1 MLDRDRILAKLDEL
15 DGYGRE
21 LRQIVPQTI
30 EEYLRKVE
38 KRRATERLLQ
48 ISVEC
53 ILDVCHLFVSGLRLG
68 LPAQEDDLVGRMDA
82 AGLISPDLAGL
93 LRKMR
98 RFRNILVHEYG
109 EVDDH
114 IVFETAR
121 ERLNDLVRFR
131 GEILKALETVGG

>member
-93 LRKMR
+93 LRRMR
-98 RFRNILVHEYG
+98 RFRSILVHEYG

>member
-1 MLDRDRILAKLDEL
+1 
-15 DGYGRE
+15 
-21 LRQIVPQTI
+21 
-30 EEYLRKVE
+30 
-38 KRRATERLLQ
+38 
-48 ISVEC
+48 
-53 ILDVCHLFVSGLRLG
+53 
-68 LPAQEDDLVGRMDA
+68 MDA

-93 LRKMR
+93 LRRMR

-121 ERLNDLVRFR
+121 ERLADLVRFR

>member
-1 MLDRDRILAKLDEL
+1 MVDRDRILAKLDEL

-21 LRQIVPQTI
+21 LRQIVPQTF
-30 EEYLRKVE
+30 EEYLQKVE

-68 LPAQEDDLVGRMDA
+68 LPAQEDDLVSRMDA

-93 LRKMR
+93 LRRMR

-114 IVFETAR
+114 IVFEMAR
-121 ERLNDLVRFR
+121 ERLADLVRFR

>member
-21 LRQIVPQTI
+21 LRQIVPQTF
-30 EEYLRKVE
+30 EEYLQKVE

-93 LRKMR
+93 LRRMR

-121 ERLNDLVRFR
+121 ERLADLVRFR

>member
-1 MLDRDRILAKLDEL
+1 
-15 DGYGRE
+15 
-21 LRQIVPQTI
+21 
-30 EEYLRKVE
+30 
-38 KRRATERLLQ
+38 
-48 ISVEC
+48 
-53 ILDVCHLFVSGLRLG
+53 
-68 LPAQEDDLVGRMDA
+68 MDA

-93 LRKMR
+93 LRRMR
-98 RFRNILVHEYG
+98 RFRSILVHEYG

>member
-21 LRQIVPQTI
+21 LCQIVPQTI

>member
-93 LRKMR
+93 LRRMR